1 MCLMLSFC
9 SWALLACLSVAVVA
23 LYQARGWSVNTR
35 TRKIFH
41 LAVVL
46 VYLSGRG

>member
-1 MCLMLSFC
+1 MCLTLSFC
-9 SWALLACLSVAVVA
+9 SWALLACLSVAVVTV
-23 LYQARGWSVNTR
+23 YQAKGWSVNTR

-46 VYLSGRG
+46 VYLSGR

>member
-1 MCLMLSFC
+1 
-9 SWALLACLSVAVVA
+9 LLCAK
-23 LYQARGWSVNTR
+23 GWTVNTR

-46 VYLSGRG
+46 VYLSGRGLLFAKGWTVNTRTRKIFT